1 MFLSVFLSKSQTAS
15 IIGYTVAVWLTM
27 IACVLNLTI
36 YGIPNKMDNFLYLIP
51 SFSFTRVIY
60 LMAKRCGYGY
70 CVNGFHDI
78 D

>member
-1 MFLSVFLSKSQTAS
+1 
-15 IIGYTVAVWLTM
+15 M
-27 IACVLNLTI
+27 IACLLNLTI

-51 SFSFTRVIY
+51 SFSFARVIY